1 MRDRATA
8 PAHPVQIS
16 LVRVPHAHK
25 CCGTQRVVLGCGVW
39 SRACAC
45 AESVTILLSSRAGSY
60 AKHGPDY
67 MSWSL
72 LADAAVGAVVAAVA
86 VAACPAAAPAA
97 CATAAAA
104 TVLTCRACGVRL
116 GQLATKTYT
125 VGAHYVQM
133 HAGMAY
139 MYIVHTC
146 SRCNTA
152 EVQLK
157 KGACRRRAP
166 PTPRT
171 PRSLTL

>member
-1 MRDRATA
+1 M
-8 PAHPVQIS
+8 
-16 LVRVPHAHK
+16 
-25 CCGTQRVVLGCGVW
+25 
-39 SRACAC
+39 
-45 AESVTILLSSRAGSY
+45 LLSSRAGSY

-133 HAGMAY
+133 RAGMAY

-157 KGACRRRAP
+157 KGAEARAP
-166 PTPRT
+166 HPPHA
-171 PRSLTL
+171 PLTDVVTD

>member
-1 MRDRATA
+1 MTGPPRPRTPCKSAWSVSHTPTSVVAPSALSSAAAFGRA
-8 PAHPVQIS
+8 
-16 LVRVPHAHK
+16 RVPA
-25 CCGTQRVVLGCGVW
+25 RNP
-39 SRACAC
+39 SAM
-45 AESVTILLSSRAGSY
+45 LLSSRAGSY